1 MKKIINKKL
10 KFYKFKSKRIIIKIM
25 ETIIKQFPTL
35 FGDSQSG
42 KVKEWSIKVV
52 NRNTDIYI
60 ITISGFVDGKL
71 TPSERLVKEGKN
83 IGKKNETTPIQQ
95 AIFEAEKK
103 WKDKKEKEE
112 YREDYDKGGKVEG
125 KLEIVLP
132 MLAHRYELNSAKKKK
147 KDIVFPC
154 ITQPKLDGIRSMSTM
169 YNNGGKVIIYS
180 RKGKEFY
187 NMEHIKNELLKILNS
202 KDYYLDGE
210 LYSNE
215 IPFEMIN
222 GLVKKQKDTKED
234 EKIKLHLY
242 DIFIPSSP
250 NMSFLE
256 RYNILQKLIETNNLK
271 HISLVKN
278 TTCNKKDDIKKLH
291 DNFKE
296 DGYEGIM
303 LRNINGEYLIKNRSH
318 DLQKYK
324 EFLDDEYPI
333 VGFHEGVGEDAGTI
347 IWECEY
353 INNEGKKDVFSVVIK
368 GTNELRAQYLEDC
381 KKDFSLYKGKL
392 LTVKYQE
399 LSEKNCPRFPVG
411 IAIREDI

>member
-1 MKKIINKKL
+1 ME
-10 KFYKFKSKRIIIKIM
+10 IIIK
-25 ETIIKQFPTL
+25 EFPTL

-52 NRNTDIYI
+52 NRNSEIYI
-60 ITISGFVDGKL
+60 VTTSGFVDGKL

-112 YREDYDKGGKVEG
+112 YREDYEKEDKVDG
-125 KLEIVLP
+125 KLQIILP
-132 MLAHRYELNSAKKKK
+132 MLAHRYELNSTKKKK
-147 KDIVFPC
+147 KDITFPC
-154 ITQPKLDGIRSMSTM
+154 ITQPKLDGIRSLSTL

-187 NMEHIKNELLKILNS
+187 NMEHIKNELSKIMNG

-210 LYSNE
+210 LYSEE

-234 EKIKLHLY
+234 EKEKMLKIRLHLY
-242 DIFIPSSP
+242 DIYIPSSP
-250 NMSFLE
+250 NMGFKD
-256 RYNILQKLIETNNLK
+256 RYNVLKKLIESNNLQY
-271 HISLVKN
+271 ISLVKN
-278 TTCNKKDDIKKLH
+278 LDCNKKDDIKKMH
-291 DNFKE
+291 DMYKE
-296 DGYEGIM
+296 QGYEGIM

-333 VGFHEGVGEDAGTI
+333 VGYHEGVGEDAGTI

-353 INNEGKKDVFSVVIK
+353 INNEGKEDIFSVVIK

-381 KKDFSLYKGKL
+381 KKDFSQYKGKL

>member
-1 MKKIINKKL
+1 MDP
-10 KFYKFKSKRIIIKIM
+10 IIKA
-25 ETIIKQFPTL
+25 FPTL
-35 FGDSQSG
+35 YGDSQSG
-42 KVKEWSIKVV
+42 KIKEWSIKVV
-52 NRNTDIYI
+52 KRMDDIFI
-60 ITISGFVDGKL
+60 ITTSGFVDGKQ
-71 TPSERLVKEGKN
+71 TPSERQVKEGKN
-83 IGKKNETTPIQQ
+83 IGKKNATTPQEQ

-112 YREDYDKGGKVEG
+112 YREDYEKGDKVDG
-125 KLEIVLP
+125 KLEIILP
-132 MLAHRYELNSAKKKK
+132 MLAHRYELTSAKKKK

-180 RKGKEFY
+180 RKGKEFF
-187 NMEHIKNELLKILNS
+187 NMEHIRNELSTILNG

-210 LYSNE
+210 LYSDE

-222 GLVKKQKDTKED
+222 GLVKKQKDLKLD
-234 EKIKLHLY
+234 EKEKMLKIRLHLY
-242 DIFIPSSP
+242 DIFIPSSS
-250 NMSFLE
+250 NMGFLE
-256 RYNILQKLIETNNLK
+256 RYNILQNLIETNNLK
-271 HISLVKN
+271 YISLVKN
-278 TTCNKKDDIKKLH
+278 TNCNKKDEIKKLH
-291 DNFKE
+291 DMYKDE
-296 DGYEGIM
+296 EYEGIM

-324 EFLDDEYPI
+324 EFLDAEYPI
-333 VGFHEGVGEDAGTI
+333 VGYHEGVGEDAGTI

-353 INNEGKKDVFSVVIK
+353 INNEGNKDMFSVVIK
-368 GTNELRAQYLEDC
+368 GTNELRAQYLEEC
-381 KKDFSLYKGKL
+381 KNDFSQYKGKL

>member
-1 MKKIINKKL
+1 
-10 KFYKFKSKRIIIKIM
+10 M
-25 ETIIKQFPTL
+25 ETIIKEFPTL

-42 KVKEWSIKVV
+42 KVKEWSIKVIS
-52 NRNTDIYI
+52 RNTEIYI

-112 YREDYDKGGKVEG
+112 YRENYEKGDKVDG
-125 KLEIVLP
+125 KLEIILP
-132 MLAHRYELNSAKKKK
+132 MLAHRYELNSTKKKK
-147 KDIVFPC
+147 KDIVYPC
-154 ITQPKLDGIRSMSTM
+154 ITQPKLDGIRSMSTLH
-169 YNNGGKVIIYS
+169 NNEGKIIIYS

-187 NMEHIKNELLKILNS
+187 NMEHIKKELTNILNG

-210 LYSNE
+210 LYSEE

-222 GLVKKQKDTKED
+222 GLVKKQKDTKKD
-234 EKIKLHLY
+234 EKEKMLKIRLHLY
-242 DIFIPSSP
+242 DIYILSSP
-250 NMSFLE
+250 NMGFKD
-256 RYNILQKLIETNNLK
+256 RYNILKKLIESNNLQY
-271 HISLVKN
+271 ISLVKN
-278 TTCNKKDDIKKLH
+278 YDCNKKDDIKKMH
-291 DNFKE
+291 DIYKE
-296 DGYEGIM
+296 QGYEGIM

-333 VGFHEGVGEDAGTI
+333 VGYHEGVGEDAGTI

-368 GTNELRAQYLEDC
+368 GTNELRAQYLEEC
-381 KKDFSLYKGKL
+381 KKDFSQYKGKL